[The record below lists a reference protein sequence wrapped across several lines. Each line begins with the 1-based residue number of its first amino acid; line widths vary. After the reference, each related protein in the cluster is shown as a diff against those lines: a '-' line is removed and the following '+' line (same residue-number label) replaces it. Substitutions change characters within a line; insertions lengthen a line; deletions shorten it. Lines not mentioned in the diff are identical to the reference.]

1 MFSFKH
7 FRLKFFRYVADLS
20 EEVSGVLEEGLD
32 NEDSDL
38 HCLQGVWFGGDKDD
52 GVGKR
57 ILGEL
62 NKYWRVLALQ
72 GRTLEEAA
80 R

>member
-1 MFSFKH
+1 MNV
-7 FRLKFFRYVADLS
+7 FRYVADLS
-20 EEVSGVLEEGLD
+20 EEVSEVLAEGLD
-32 NEDSDL
+32 NKGSGEL
-38 HCLQGVWFGGDKDD
+38 HRLKGVWDGGDKND

-57 ILGEL
+57 VLGEL
-62 NKYWRVLALQ
+62 KKYWRVLAQQ